1 MAVNIGSGAE
11 DPAKIGSVHTEV
23 NSMNSAQIEKQPT
36 RKTSSLKLDDYL
48 DILQEAIRRCQDA
61 GLDVKIL
68 EPEHDKED
76 GIVLVLPG
84 VALIGGRLV
93 AINGT

>member
-1 MAVNIGSGAE
+1 MVVNTTNGVGVPVRIDSL
-11 DPAKIGSVHTEV
+11 PTEV
-23 NSMNSAQIEKQPT
+23 SLMNSAQKEKQPT

-48 DILQEAIRRCQDA
+48 DILQEAIGRCQDA
-61 GLDVKIL
+61 GLKVRIVEPDTE
-68 EPEHDKED
+68 EPE

-93 AINGT
+93 AINGK